1 MVSILVLR
9 KCIVVL
15 QDVIVLILDRLVIAS
30 LLTVMIII
38 SLFVVVQEAQVVP
51 TQHDVFLILQVD
63 VVMALFSQH
72 EQMVSQEIQMMK
84 NVTSEQFELP
94 IHVHLNV
101 RFRLPQILEP
111 IRSSELL
118 FLSQDLP
125 ISSVRVDL

>member
-1 MVSILVLR
+1 M
-9 KCIVVL
+9 
-15 QDVIVLILDRLVIAS
+15 
-30 LLTVMIII
+30 
-38 SLFVVVQEAQVVP
+38 VQEAQVVP

-72 EQMVSQEIQMMK
+72 EQMVSQELQMMK

-111 IRSSELL
+111 IRSSESLC
-118 FLSQDLP
+118 LSQDSLT
-125 ISSVRVDL
+125 SSVQVHS

>member
-1 MVSILVLR
+1 MASILVLH

-15 QDVIVLILDRLVIAS
+15 RHVIVTIQEQPAIV
-30 LLTVMIII
+30 I
-38 SLFVVVQEAQVVP
+38 SLNVIRLIHSLVVVQEAQVVP